1 MKKRNFAV
9 ALLLGVILAA
19 CGNTASQYSQEEI
32 DVRVQEVG
40 ESYNTEAEIPNVPAD
55 AVHTSVLT
63 ASMDPQLKSTNA
75 SGVQFQVV
83 GNNKVSV
90 WVSGSDSRGYQPYY
104 GSVIPNVNDVA
115 RNTEDYN
122 SINENGFVSV
132 STQPFST
139 FGADVDTAVYTNLRR
154 SIMQN
159 DGYGI
164 RGNAIR
170 VEEMINYFDYDYTK
184 PAAGEKF
191 GVVTDL
197 APCPWNADT
206 LLLRVGV
213 RAEEVSIEEGS
224 NIVFLIDTSGSMDSA
239 NKLPLVQEAFNKLQK
254 NLTAND
260 TVSIVTYAGSYSVPL
275 EGVGGNEHQKIENA
289 LYSLMAGGGTN
300 GEGGI
305 TKAYEVAEKYFI
317 EGGNNRVILATDGDL
332 NVGISSEAGLIDLI
346 EEKKESGVFL
356 SCLGFGEGN
365 YQDAKMEAMA
375 DHGNGNYSYID
386 CDAEAERVL
395 TKELWSTLYTV
406 AKDVKFQV
414 EFNPDQVKGYRL
426 VGYENR
432 EMAAE
437 DFADDTKDGGEVGS
451 DQCVTVLYEVVLN
464 DSAFEIPTVESRY
477 ADEEVSA
484 DISDELLAVNI
495 RYKEPDSDVS
505 QLRTYPVTKDMIGT
519 TMDSDTSWAAG
530 VAQFAMLLRDSDY
543 AGTSSYDNIIARL
556 EQDPK
561 IMNDDLRAEFI
572 YLVEQVKDNGFEAD
586 WDSNTNY
593 YSQSAGPYII
603 IQ

>member
-32 DVRVQEVG
+32 DTRVQEVG
-40 ESYNTEAEIPNVPAD
+40 ESYNTAAEIPNVPAD

-239 NKLPLVQEAFNKLQK
+239 DKLPLVQEAFNKLQK

-289 LYSLMAGGGTN
+289 LYSLMAGGCTN

-505 QLRTYPVTKDMIGT
+505 QLRTYPVTKGMIGT

-561 IMNDDLRAEFI
+561 IVNDDLRAEFI
-572 YLVEQVKDNGFEAD
+572 YLVEQVKDNGFEVD
-586 WDSNTNY
+586 WDSNINY
-593 YSQSAGPYII
+593 YSQSAGPSII

>member
-19 CGNTASQYSQEEI
+19 CGNTESQYSQEEI
-32 DVRVQEVG
+32 DARVQEVG

-122 SINENGFVSV
+122 SINEDGFVSV

-224 NIVFLIDTSGSMDSA
+224 NIVFLIDTSGSMDSPD
-239 NKLPLVQEAFNKLQK
+239 KLPLVQEAFNKLQK

-289 LYSLMAGGGTN
+289 LYSLMAGGCTN

-477 ADEEVSA
+477 ADDEAST

-530 VAQFAMLLRDSDY
+530 VAQFGMLLRDSDY
-543 AGTSSYDNIIARL
+543 AGTSSYDDIIARL

-572 YLVEQVKDNGFEAD
+572 CLVEQVKDNGFD
-586 WDSNTNY
+586 Y
-593 YSQSAGPYII
+593 YSQSAAPSII

>member
-32 DVRVQEVG
+32 DARVQEVG
-40 ESYNTEAEIPNVPAD
+40 GSYNTAAEIPNVPAE

-90 WVSGSDSRGYQPYY
+90 WVSGSDSRGYKPYY

-239 NKLPLVQEAFNKLQK
+239 DKLPLVQEAFNKLQK

-289 LYSLMAGGGTN
+289 LYSLMAGGCTN

-437 DFADDTKDGGEVGS
+437 DFADDMKDGGEVGS

-477 ADEEVSA
+477 ADDEAST

-505 QLRTYPVTKDMIGT
+505 QLRTYPVTKGMIGT

-572 YLVEQVKDNGFEAD
+572 YLVEQVKDNGFEVD

-593 YSQSAGPYII
+593 YSQSAGPSII